1 MQRKIMKDYYQILGV
16 QKGASL
22 SEIKKAFYKLAHKY
36 HPDKG
41 GDAVKFKEINEA
53 YQVLSD
59 DKKRKQY
66 DRFGTTF
73 DGAQGFPG
81 QGGMPNWGDF
91 QWSWGSGQN
100 QDGQDFDFSSE
111 GVEFGDLGD
120 IFGEMFGFGGGRGR
134 RAKDLK
140 RGKDVEV
147 DLEINLED
155 ILRGK
160 EKKFSLYKYNICIR
174 CQGSGAEPG
183 TKTKECFSCRGA
195 GQVQQIRKTVFG
207 SFTQLAVCP
216 ECGGEGY
223 KPEKPCNVCRG
234 EGRIKNEEEIKVF
247 IPAGVDSNQVIKMEQ
262 KGEAGRKGGRTGD
275 LYVRIY
281 IKKHPVFQR
290 KGDDLYTSA
299 PILMT
304 QAALGDEIEIPTLDA
319 TKILLTIPAG
329 IESGKVLRISGKG
342 LPHFQGRGTGDM
354 YVSLLIKIPKHLSKS
369 QKEILEKLRETGL

>member
-1 MQRKIMKDYYQILGV
+1 MKDYYQILGV
-16 QKGASL
+16 QKGATSD
-22 SEIKKAFYKLAHKY
+22 EIKKAFYKLAHRH

-41 GDAVKFKEINEA
+41 GDSAKFKEINEA

-66 DRFGTTF
+66 DQFGTTF

-91 QWSWGSGQN
+91 QWSWGGGQN
-100 QDGQDFDFSSE
+100 EEESDFSAQGGSAF
-111 GVEFGDLGD
+111 GGEFGDLGD

-134 RAKDLK
+134 KAKDLK
-140 RGKDVEV
+140 RGKDIEV
-147 DLEINLED
+147 DLEITLED
-155 ILRGK
+155 ILHGK
-160 EKKFSLYKYNICIR
+160 EKEFTLRKYNTCVR

-183 TKTKECFSCRGA
+183 TKTKECFSCRGT

-207 SFTQLAVCP
+207 SFTQMAICP

-234 EGRIKNEEEIKVF
+234 EGRIKSEEKIGVF
-247 IPAGVDSNQVIKMEQ
+247 IPAGVDANQVIKVEG
-262 KGEAGRKGGRTGD
+262 KGESGRKGGKAGD
-275 LYVRIY
+275 LYIRIY
-281 IKKHPVFQR
+281 VKKHPVFQR

-299 PILMT
+299 PISMT
-304 QAALGDEIEIPTLDA
+304 QAALGDEIEIPTLDS

-329 IESGKVLRISGKG
+329 TESGKVLRISGKG
-342 LPHFQGRGTGDM
+342 LPHFQGYGKGDM
-354 YVSLLIKIPKHLSKS
+354 YVSLLIKTPKHLTRS
-369 QKEILEKLRETGL
+369 QKELLEKLKKEGI